1 MKKKIFRV
9 YSKSNSKHSEVRFFI
24 MVVMPDLD
32 ILSTFL
38 TKSVVKT
45 ASNHKVIIII
55 TLIQDS
61 TYKFANH

>member
-1 MKKKIFRV
+1 
-9 YSKSNSKHSEVRFFI
+9 
-24 MVVMPDLD
+24 MPDLD

-38 TKSVVKT
+38 TKSVAKT
-45 ASNHKVIIII
+45 ASNHKVIII